1 MVTTTRLLTLDTF
14 LRMEAEWESIEV
26 FDGVVEEDEG
36 VGQRHGE
43 VTFEF
48 GRLLGNHIAHRRLG
62 RLTNSDTRF
71 IVQSDR
77 LRVLAPDVAFIRA
90 GRLPPEDQRDRP
102 LALAPDV
109 VVETI
114 SPSTSGPAIA
124 RKVAYWIA
132 AGVPLVLVVNVRR
145 RIVIAHAPAMP
156 PREYGVGDILDG
168 GDVLPELRI
177 DVADIFR

>member
-14 LRMEAEWESIEV
+14 LAMEADWEEIEA

-43 VTFEF
+43 VSFEF
-48 GRLLGNHIAHRRLG
+48 GRLLGNHIADRWLG
-62 RLTNSDTRF
+62 RLTSSDTRF
-71 IVQSDR
+71 IVQTDP

-90 GRLPPEDQRDRP
+90 DRLPLADQRDRP

-114 SPSTSGPAIA
+114 SPSTGGPAIA
-124 RKVAYWIA
+124 RKVAYWLV

-145 RIVIAHAPAMP
+145 RLVIAHTPGAP
-156 PREYGVGDILDG
+156 PREYGERDTLDG